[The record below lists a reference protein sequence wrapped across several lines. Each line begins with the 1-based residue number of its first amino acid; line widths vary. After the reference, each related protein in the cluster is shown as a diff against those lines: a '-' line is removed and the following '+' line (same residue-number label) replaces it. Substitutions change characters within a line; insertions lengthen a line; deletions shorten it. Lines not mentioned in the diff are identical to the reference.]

1 MKPTT
6 GRQEGANVNN
16 KVGKAENKLDLQNI
30 EVICTPDDLGGKRV
44 EAGCCIVI
52 LVGCWL
58 RQWGAGVLGWEAQ
71 VMDG

>member
-52 LVGCWL
+52 LVGC
-58 RQWGAGVLGWEAQ
+58 
-71 VMDG
+71 